1 RRERGGGGRGPRYR
15 ALVRPGL
22 RLGSRPLRDRLR
34 QGGLR
39 RRLRH
44 HLAAHAAGRAG
55 QGEGALL
62 PGRPGV
68 GRGGRTARS
77 REPRLPARRLRGRG
91 RADRR
96 TDRARAAGQLP
107 LHEGEREPVAHRR
120 LPHRARPRGR
130 DAPPLR
136 PDGRPP
142 RGRRRLPGEARAALP
157 GPVSAMHIRQIALV
171 ARQLAPVVADLTAV
185 LGIEVGF
192 RDPGVA
198 EFGLHNAV
206 MPVGATFLEV
216 VSPAREGTTAGRLLD
231 KRGGDGGYM
240 VIVQTA
246 NLEAARTRL
255 GALGVR
261 IVWQIALDDIATVHL
276 HPRDVGGAIVSL
288 DEPRPP
294 ESWRWAGPGWKGRV
308 RTDVVHGI
316 ASATIESP
324 EPERLAGRW
333 AEVLG
338 LPAPRRSGGG
348 FELALQPGVIR
359 FVAAGDGNEGIAAV
373 GVAAVDPRR
382 ALATAH
388 ARGLRT
394 TGES

>member
-1 RRERGGGGRGPRYR
+1 
-15 ALVRPGL
+15 
-22 RLGSRPLRDRLR
+22 
-34 QGGLR
+34 
-39 RRLRH
+39 
-44 HLAAHAAGRAG
+44 
-55 QGEGALL
+55 
-62 PGRPGV
+62 
-68 GRGGRTARS
+68 
-77 REPRLPARRLRGRG
+77 
-91 RADRR
+91 
-96 TDRARAAGQLP
+96 
-107 LHEGEREPVAHRR
+107 
-120 LPHRARPRGR
+120 
-130 DAPPLR
+130 
-136 PDGRPP
+136 
-142 RGRRRLPGEARAALP
+142 
-157 GPVSAMHIRQIALV
+157 VSAMHIRQIALV
-171 ARQLAPVVADLTAV
+171 ARDLEPVVADLCAV
-185 LGIEVGF
+185 LGLEVAF

-206 MPVGATFLEV
+206 MPVGTTFLEV
-216 VSPAREGTTAGRLLD
+216 VSPTREGTTAGRFLE

-338 LPAPRRSGGG
+338 LPAPRRAGGG

-394 TGES
+394 TGESVWIGGTRFDLESRAPTAVS